1 MDPQKLKKLADLF
14 GHDLSGWQIGQCH
27 FLELDH
33 GLMGTFPAIGQD
45 KEIIVTLDRRAL
57 ERVWKQLE
65 RRPAKVTSLM
75 VVAHPAS
82 GVAFNLENYCKGDT
96 EPLRI
101 FSAEAIEA
109 LCRKKDAVRW
119 APGLLQLS
127 ERPVHDPVFA

>member
-14 GHDLSGWQIGQCH
+14 GRDLTGWQIGQCH

-33 GLMGTFPAIGQD
+33 GLMGTFPAID
-45 KEIIVTLDRRAL
+45 ENKEIIATLDKRAL
-57 ERVWKQLE
+57 ENVWKQLD
-65 RRPAKVTSLM
+65 RRPAKVTSFM

-82 GVAFNLENYCKGDT
+82 GVAFNLENYLKGDT

-101 FSAEAIEA
+101 LSAEAIDA
-109 LCRKKDAVRW
+109 LCQKKSVRW

-127 ERPVHDPVFA
+127 KRPVHDPVFA

>member
-1 MDPQKLKKLADLF
+1 MDTQKLKKLADLF
-14 GHDLSGWQIGQCH
+14 GRDLTGWQIAQCH

-33 GLMGTFPAIGQD
+33 GLMGTFPAID
-45 KEIIVTLDRRAL
+45 KNGEIVATLDKSAL
-57 ERVWKQLE
+57 EMVWKQLE
-65 RRPAKVTSLM
+65 RRPAKITSLI

-82 GVAFNLENYCKGDT
+82 GVAFSLENYPKGDT

-101 FSAEAIEA
+101 LSTEAIEA
-109 LCRKKDAVRW
+109 LCQKNSVRW

>member
-14 GHDLSGWQIGQCH
+14 GRDLSGWQIAQCH

-33 GLMGTFPAIGQD
+33 GLMGTFPAIDQD
-45 KEIIVTLDRRAL
+45 KEIIATLDKSAL
-57 ERVWKQLE
+57 EKVWKKLE

-82 GVAFNLENYCKGDT
+82 GVAFNLENYIKGDT

-101 FSAEAIEA
+101 LSTEAIEA
-109 LCRKKDAVRW
+109 LCQKKDSVADP
-119 APGLLQLS
+119 ADPGTTN
-127 ERPVHDPVFA
+127 